1 VEQVGILRRSGWRPL
16 KTVQAFVAD
25 DVARLGAALAF
36 STTVAVAPL
45 RVLAIAMAGAVF
57 GAGEARQQ
65 VTSENERGAG
75 SPASE
80 AVAAVPRPA
89 ATTTGMIAI
98 RIGVGTLVCGGLG
111 AFPNLQDSPN
121 AIWPVSQA
129 PKKGWWHFLKRRLF
143 SLATVSAT
151 GFLLLVALIVSAVLS
166 WLATETAQRL
176 GVPVAGQQLANHVLS
191 CSVVTSLFALIF
203 RLLPDT
209 EVQMRHVWLGAA
221 VTALLFTVGKS
232 RRGIY
237 LGRASLTSADG
248 AAGSLLGWRLWCDSV
263 AQIVVLGA
271 EFTPVTALSNGGR
284 NFTARAE

>member
-1 VEQVGILRRSGWRPL
+1 MEQVGILRRSGWRPL

-80 AVAAVPRPA
+80 AVVAVPRPA

-143 SLATVSAT
+143 PLATVSAT
-151 GFLLLVALIVSAVLS
+151 GFLLLVGLIVSAVWS
-166 WLATETAQRL
+166 WLGPETAQRL
-176 GVPVAGQQLANHVLS
+176 GVPVSGQQLANHVLS

-232 RRGIY
+232 RQGIY
-237 LGRASLTSADG
+237 LGRASLTSAHG
-248 AAGSLLGWRLWCDSV
+248 TAGSLLGRRLWCDSV

-271 EFTPVTALSNGGR
+271 EFTRVTALSNGGR